1 LIKRSTITGI
11 LLLCLLLLGLGLA
24 YQTDLKS
31 ELEKPVI
38 KEGDNTTR
46 MYSTGFL
53 APSRVEEVQAAKKY
67 RKVRYIKRYRYV
79 KRYRHGRVRYVRA
92 AYYIKVTTSYYKS
105 SGRGT
110 GDCWQCSEV
119 LYSKLKAKGFHVRIL
134 QYPTSYSPRHRSVQY
149 MVGGKWCNFDYKG
162 QGYANRYYWTRNYV
176 NGHVVKSC

>member
-1 LIKRSTITGI
+1 MESDYIKRGTIIGI
-11 LLLCLLLLGLGLA
+11 LLCLILLLGLGLA
-24 YQTDLKS
+24 YQSDKVS
-31 ELEKPVI
+31 ELEKQPVI
-38 KEGDNTTR
+38 KQLDNNT
-46 MYSTGFL
+46 L
-53 APSRVEEVQAAKKY
+53 EVQAHVVY
-67 RKVRYIKRYRYV
+67 RKKTVRYQKRYRYV

-105 SGRGT
+105 SGKGV